1 MKNIKVKVAK
11 VKTTV
16 KNPLKVK
23 LIAAMNKVLSE
34 NELNVSGKIEKTL
47 RKSAKKIVKRTEKDF
62 KNKP

>member
-1 MKNIKVKVAK
+1 MKNTKEKVAK
-11 VKTTV
+11 VKSAV

-23 LIAAMNKVLSE
+23 LIAAMNKVLAE

-62 KNKP
+62 KK

>member
-11 VKTTV
+11 VKNTV

-23 LIAAMNKVLSE
+23 LIAAMNKVLAE

-62 KNKP
+62 NK

>member
-62 KNKP
+62 KK